1 MRTPY
6 VNVTFVFP
14 WPSNGIT
21 IFKTFPYPDDMTP
34 SKLADEIAEWIR
46 GLDGR

>member
-1 MRTPY
+1 MRAPY
-6 VNVTFVFP
+6 VNVTFVS

-21 IFKTFPYPDDMTP
+21 ISKTFPYPDDKTL